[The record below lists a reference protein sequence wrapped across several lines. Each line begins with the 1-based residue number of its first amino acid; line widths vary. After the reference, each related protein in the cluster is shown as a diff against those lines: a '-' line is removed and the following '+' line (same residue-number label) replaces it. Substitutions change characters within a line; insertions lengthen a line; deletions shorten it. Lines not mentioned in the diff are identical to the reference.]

1 MLQHQGENCL
11 YKQLVM
17 PGLSV
22 KAALGSWLNDKV
34 TAVGACQVQ
43 VCEQGQERQ
52 QMPGSSFNLFLDKDT
67 GQCGQDRNSGWSR

>member
-1 MLQHQGENCL
+1 
-11 YKQLVM
+11 M

-22 KAALGSWLNDKV
+22 KAALGSWLDDKV

-52 QMPGSSFNLFLDKDT
+52 QMPGSPFSLFLDKDT
-67 GQCGQDRNSGWSR
+67 G